1 MYSLLE
7 VKKKG
12 KVKPKKSIKELSGFM
27 MTSKKGF
34 TICEVLIK
42 DLEIMNKNLANGVVT
57 KQVLKKYN
65 KLIPLL
71 TELLISDDDSG
82 DSFREA
88 LNHIEKFRLEIKN
101 KYREF
106 LKRKELEM
114 MSKQLTL
121 LKKEADR
128 RMLETVIK
136 NYNGG
141 PVGLD
146 TLAATIGEESDTI
159 EDVYEPYLMQI
170 GFINRTPRGRMVTR
184 LAYEHFGIP
193 FGQKES
199 TENISMFE
207 EE

>member
-12 KVKPKKSIKELSGFM
+12 KVKPKKSIKEFSGFM

-34 TICEVLIK
+34 TVCEVLVK
-42 DLEIMNKNLANGVVT
+42 NLEIMNKNLANGVVT

-128 RMLETVIK
+128 RMIEIHDA
-136 NYNGG
+136 Y
-141 PVGLD
+141 
-146 TLAATIGEESDTI
+146 LAMKTSGK
-159 EDVYEPYLMQI
+159 
-170 GFINRTPRGRMVTR
+170 G
-184 LAYEHFGIP
+184 
-193 FGQKES
+193 K
-199 TENISMFE
+199 
-207 EE
+207 

>member
-34 TICEVLIK
+34 TVCEVLVK
-42 DLEIMNKNLANGVVT
+42 NLEIMNKNLANGVVT

-71 TELLISDDDSG
+71 TELLISDDDSD

-128 RMLETVIK
+128 RMIEIHDA
-136 NYNGG
+136 Y
-141 PVGLD
+141 
-146 TLAATIGEESDTI
+146 LAMKTSGK
-159 EDVYEPYLMQI
+159 
-170 GFINRTPRGRMVTR
+170 G
-184 LAYEHFGIP
+184 
-193 FGQKES
+193 K
-199 TENISMFE
+199 
-207 EE
+207 

>member
-1 MYSLLE
+1 
-7 VKKKG
+7 
-12 KVKPKKSIKELSGFM
+12 
-27 MTSKKGF
+27 
-34 TICEVLIK
+34 
-42 DLEIMNKNLANGVVT
+42 MNKNLANGVVS

-101 KYREF
+101 KYRAF

-128 RMLETVIK
+128 RMLEIH
-136 NYNGG
+136 
-141 PVGLD
+141 D
-146 TLAATIGEESDTI
+146 A
-159 EDVYEPYLMQI
+159 YLTMKTS
-170 GFINRTPRGRMVTR
+170 GKG
-184 LAYEHFGIP
+184 
-193 FGQKES
+193 K
-199 TENISMFE
+199 
-207 EE
+207 

>member
-12 KVKPKKSIKELSGFM
+12 KVKPKKSLKELSGFM

-42 DLEIMNKNLANGVVT
+42 DLEIMNKNLANGVVS

-128 RMLETVIK
+128 RMLEIHDA
-136 NYNGG
+136 Y
-141 PVGLD
+141 
-146 TLAATIGEESDTI
+146 LAMKTSGK
-159 EDVYEPYLMQI
+159 
-170 GFINRTPRGRMVTR
+170 G
-184 LAYEHFGIP
+184 
-193 FGQKES
+193 K
-199 TENISMFE
+199 
-207 EE
+207 

>member
-1 MYSLLE
+1 MYSL
-7 VKKKG
+7 VKEKRKG
-12 KVKPKKSIKELSGFM
+12 KVKPKKALKELSGFM

-34 TICEVLIK
+34 MVCEVLVR
-42 DLEIMNKNLANGVVT
+42 DLEIMDKKLANGVVT

-71 TELLISDDDSG
+71 TELLISDDDTG
-82 DSFREA
+82 DTFREA

-128 RMLETVIK
+128 RMLEIH
-136 NYNGG
+136 
-141 PVGLD
+141 D
-146 TLAATIGEESDTI
+146 
-159 EDVYEPYLMQI
+159 
-170 GFINRTPRGRMVTR
+170 
-184 LAYEHFGIP
+184 AYIAMKSSGK
-193 FGQKES
+193 GK
-199 TENISMFE
+199 
-207 EE
+207 

>member
-34 TICEVLIK
+34 TVCEVLVK
-42 DLEIMNKNLANGVVT
+42 NLEIMNKNLANGVVT

-128 RMLETVIK
+128 RMIEIHDA
-136 NYNGG
+136 Y
-141 PVGLD
+141 
-146 TLAATIGEESDTI
+146 LAMKTSGK
-159 EDVYEPYLMQI
+159 
-170 GFINRTPRGRMVTR
+170 G
-184 LAYEHFGIP
+184 
-193 FGQKES
+193 K
-199 TENISMFE
+199 
-207 EE
+207 

>member
-12 KVKPKKSIKELSGFM
+12 KVKPKKSLKELSGFM

-57 KQVLKKYN
+57 KHVLKKYN

-128 RMLETVIK
+128 RMLEIHDA
-136 NYNGG
+136 Y
-141 PVGLD
+141 
-146 TLAATIGEESDTI
+146 LAMKTSGK
-159 EDVYEPYLMQI
+159 
-170 GFINRTPRGRMVTR
+170 G
-184 LAYEHFGIP
+184 
-193 FGQKES
+193 K
-199 TENISMFE
+199 
-207 EE
+207 

>member
-12 KVKPKKSIKELSGFM
+12 KVKPKKSLKELSGFM

-42 DLEIMNKNLANGVVT
+42 DLEIMNKNLANGVVS

-128 RMLETVIK
+128 RMLEIH
-136 NYNGG
+136 
-141 PVGLD
+141 D
-146 TLAATIGEESDTI
+146 A
-159 EDVYEPYLMQI
+159 YL
-170 GFINRTPRGRMVTR
+170 
-184 LAYEHFGIP
+184 
-193 FGQKES
+193 
-199 TENISMFE
+199 SMKTSGKGK
-207 EE
+207 

>member
-12 KVKPKKSIKELSGFM
+12 KVKPKKSLKELSGFM

-128 RMLETVIK
+128 RMLEIHDA
-136 NYNGG
+136 Y
-141 PVGLD
+141 
-146 TLAATIGEESDTI
+146 LAMKTSGK
-159 EDVYEPYLMQI
+159 
-170 GFINRTPRGRMVTR
+170 G
-184 LAYEHFGIP
+184 
-193 FGQKES
+193 K
-199 TENISMFE
+199 
-207 EE
+207 

>member
-71 TELLISDDDSG
+71 TDLLISDDDSG

-128 RMLETVIK
+128 RMLEIHDA
-136 NYNGG
+136 Y
-141 PVGLD
+141 
-146 TLAATIGEESDTI
+146 LAMKTSGK
-159 EDVYEPYLMQI
+159 
-170 GFINRTPRGRMVTR
+170 G
-184 LAYEHFGIP
+184 
-193 FGQKES
+193 K
-199 TENISMFE
+199 
-207 EE
+207 

>member
-42 DLEIMNKNLANGVVT
+42 DLEIMNKNLANGVVS

-128 RMLETVIK
+128 RMLEIH
-136 NYNGG
+136 
-141 PVGLD
+141 D
-146 TLAATIGEESDTI
+146 A
-159 EDVYEPYLMQI
+159 YLTMKTS
-170 GFINRTPRGRMVTR
+170 GKG
-184 LAYEHFGIP
+184 
-193 FGQKES
+193 K
-199 TENISMFE
+199 
-207 EE
+207 

>member
-42 DLEIMNKNLANGVVT
+42 DLEIMNKNLANGVVS

-128 RMLETVIK
+128 RMLEIH
-136 NYNGG
+136 
-141 PVGLD
+141 D
-146 TLAATIGEESDTI
+146 A
-159 EDVYEPYLMQI
+159 YL
-170 GFINRTPRGRMVTR
+170 
-184 LAYEHFGIP
+184 
-193 FGQKES
+193 
-199 TENISMFE
+199 SMKTSGKGK
-207 EE
+207 